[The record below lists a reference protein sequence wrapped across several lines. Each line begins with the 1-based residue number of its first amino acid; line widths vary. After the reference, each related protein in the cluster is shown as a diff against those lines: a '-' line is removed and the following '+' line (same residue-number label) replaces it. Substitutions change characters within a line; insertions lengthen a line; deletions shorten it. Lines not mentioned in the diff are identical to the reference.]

1 MKATLFIILSWL
13 RLSKN
18 MHLIQNEIVLMIS
31 KHNYINNQKV
41 LSEDIFVSYRKLFI
55 LLFFFFTLHFDLKK
69 TNY

>member
-55 LLFFFFTLHFDLKK
+55 LLFFFTLHFDLKK